1 MLTTNSLELPLDGG
15 QYALS
20 AHRLWE
26 HTELGQINVF
36 DTPIYE
42 RHNLNDAY
50 AFIDIVRLV
59 KGGYCLAG
67 FTLAQLIDE
76 KLPPAQQYQHEDALA
91 AWSATQGKDTFKR
104 AVKAHLKRHSQRQA
118 TRNPYKPFLPA
129 AKSSDPFAVPYIY
142 SNLQERLRTMGKT
155 KAGQDQWFSTVS
167 NFTQKGIRQE
177 EIELALIY
185 PVLNIDTAW
194 VSYGVEQFTAEELID
209 LCQFKELQLSIVAMH
224 RNAQTQLNF
233 VPPPN
238 KKHFRTQRQPKR
250 PPDQVRQTVSYAPA
264 LGYRLEKV
272 VCQSALWGEET
283 IWQALT
289 HSGQVIARTPED
301 TILKSS
307 HEAENLAEAHAAER
321 FPKQFAQGKYAQWAW
336 TGGENY
342 REWLITLP
350 YYPRSYL
357 SGHYNIRNVLAHVR
371 CDIREGEQRERI
383 LMLQELQSDWVKQLR
398 QAAHAGVNVHKDAVR
413 PPFMK
418 EWQSLVMKLVLL
430 HAASEGLDAVA
441 WTRGAHQSYRYR
453 DISRANLNELYDRT
467 LPKEVNRLLKPHGIV
482 CEVMGAFVPVNYKI
496 TQTERGYEVS
506 TESEHLGTAARLED
520 TREFVPDGGRELL
533 YQVHGVKLNELVRR
547 AILANGFPAW
557 G

>member
-1 MLTTNSLELPLDGG
+1 MLTTNSLELPLAGG

-42 RHNLNDAY
+42 RHSLNDAY

-59 KGGYCLAG
+59 KGGFWLAG

-76 KLPPAQQYQHEDALA
+76 KLPPAQQYKHEDALA
-91 AWSATQGKDTFKR
+91 AWSKTQGKDTFTR
-104 AVKAHLKRHSQRQA
+104 AVKAHLKRYSQRQA

-129 AKSSDPFAVPYIY
+129 AKPNDPFAVPYIY

-155 KAGQDQWFSTVS
+155 KAGREQWGSAIQ
-167 NFTQKGIRQE
+167 NFIQKGVRQE
-177 EIELALIY
+177 ELSLALLD
-185 PVLNIDTAW
+185 PVLNPDTALILHEM
-194 VSYGVEQFTAEELID
+194 EQFSAPQLVG
-209 LCQFKELQLSIVAMH
+209 LCQFKELQLSIIAVH
-224 RNAQTQLNF
+224 RNAEQQLRF
-233 VPPPN
+233 SKPTD
-238 KKHFRTQRQPKR
+238 KKLPKTKKQPKGQI
-250 PPDQVRQTVSYAPA
+250 DQTRQIAHFDPV
-264 LGYRLEKV
+264 LGYRLEKIIH
-272 VCQSALWGEET
+272 QTLWGEEVV
-283 IWQALT
+283 WQAVT
-289 HSGQVIARTPED
+289 HSGKLITKVPED
-301 TILKSS
+301 AALESADD
-307 HEAENLAEAHAAER
+307 AEDLANRHAAER
-321 FPKQFAQGKYAQWAW
+321 FPKQFAKGKYTTWSW

-357 SGHYNIRNVLAHVR
+357 SGHYNVRNVLAHIR
-371 CDIREGEQRERI
+371 CDIREGEQGERI

-467 LPKEVNRLLKPHGIV
+467 LPKEVNRLLRPHGIV

-506 TESEHLGTAARLED
+506 TEGEHLGTAARLED

-533 YQVHGVKLNELVRR
+533 YQVHGVKLNEVVRR